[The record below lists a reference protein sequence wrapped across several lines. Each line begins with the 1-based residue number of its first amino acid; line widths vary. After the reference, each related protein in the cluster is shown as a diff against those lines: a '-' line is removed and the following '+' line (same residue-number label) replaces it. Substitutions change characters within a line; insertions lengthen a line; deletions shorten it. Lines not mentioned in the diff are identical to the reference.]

1 MAQSIPARKQ
11 NEDTSTVS
19 WFVYLIENRL
29 GQLYTGC
36 TTDPARR
43 MRQHCGAITGGAR
56 ALKGKG
62 PLRFRAVL
70 SVSNKSAA
78 LKLEYAIKQ
87 LSRAQKTALINGCS
101 DTLPDHIFTY
111 TEPGA
116 YHPDKA

>member
-1 MAQSIPARKQ
+1 MA
-11 NEDTSTVS
+11 S

-36 TTDPARR
+36 TTDPLRR

-70 SVSNKSAA
+70 SVADKSAA

-87 LSRAQKTALINGCS
+87 LSRAQKNALINGRAN
-101 DTLPDHIFTY
+101 TLPGHDFTY
-111 TEPGA
+111 TESAA
-116 YHPDKA
+116 YQPDKA